1 MRVNSDN
8 QRKDIFMAEQG
19 FEGIRILDL
28 SEGIAGPYC
37 TRLLGGYGAD
47 VIKVE
52 KPDEGDKSRRVGP
65 FPRDIPHP
73 EKSALFLHLNINK
86 KGITLNLEAAEGR
99 KILHELVR
107 RADILVESFEPG
119 RMSEW
124 GLDYERLEKIN
135 PKLMMTSIT
144 PFGQTGPY
152 RHYKASSGVLDAL
165 GGHTF
170 IQGDP
175 EREPLR
181 YPEGTAEYTAG
192 MFASVAVMGAL
203 FYSADTG
210 KGQYIDVSIL
220 DCLPGLD
227 AFRTA
232 TWTHAGVIQQRTGG
246 RYAAWP
252 GKVYPCRDG
261 YVGVCG
267 IGPTGTMIPMYS
279 VMEIPELLDPKY
291 ETHVQR
297 EEFTK
302 KLDEIIQPWLR
313 EHDRYEIF
321 HALQGVRVQ
330 AGVCNSAED
339 LLKDPGYEARE
350 FWEEIDHPA
359 VGKLTYPGQP
369 VRMSETGWQAGRA
382 PMLGE
387 HNEQIYQEELGYSS
401 QELRQLMRNR
411 VI

>member
-1 MRVNSDN
+1 MRVNFNN
-8 QRKDIFMAEQG
+8 QREDIFMTEQA
-19 FEGIRILDL
+19 FEGVRIIDL

-52 KPDEGDKSRRVGP
+52 KPGNGDRSRKAGP
-65 FPRDIPHP
+65 FPKDIPHP

-86 KGITLNLEAAEGR
+86 KGITLNVETAAGR
-99 KILHELVR
+99 EILQALVKR
-107 RADILVESFEPG
+107 TDILVESFQPG

-124 GLDYERLEKIN
+124 GLDYENLEKIN
-135 PKLMMTSIT
+135 PGLVMTAIT

-152 RHYKASSGVLDAL
+152 RHYKESSTVLDAL

-203 FYSADTG
+203 LYSADTG
-210 KGQYIDVSIL
+210 KGQYIDIAIL

-232 TWTHAGVIQQRTGG
+232 KWTHAGVIQQRTGG

-261 YVGVCG
+261 YVGLCG
-267 IGPTGTMIPMYS
+267 VGPTGTMIPMYS

-291 ETHVQR
+291 ETHIQR
-297 EEFTK
+297 EELAK
-302 KLDEIIQPWLR
+302 ELDEIIQPWLR

-321 HALQGVRVQ
+321 HAMQGVRVQ

-339 LLKDPGYEARE
+339 LLKDPGHEARG
-350 FWEEIDHPA
+350 FWEEVDHPA

-369 VRMSETGWQAGRA
+369 VRMTETAWQAGRA

-387 HNEQIYQEELGYSS
+387 HNEQIYQGELGYSTRDMM
-401 QELRQLMRNR
+401 QLRASG